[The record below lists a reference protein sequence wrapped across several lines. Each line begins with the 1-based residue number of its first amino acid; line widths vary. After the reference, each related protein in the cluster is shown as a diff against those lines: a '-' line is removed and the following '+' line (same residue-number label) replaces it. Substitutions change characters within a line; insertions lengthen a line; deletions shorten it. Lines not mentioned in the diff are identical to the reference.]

1 METREKNAP
10 ELDLIRSG
18 RNFLGILNDLKRRPE
33 DAAKELG
40 ISEDEINSI
49 ISGKKEISSDLVNLA
64 IKIWPVNA
72 RDFYINRDDCPSGIK
87 IMRAKDSE
95 KSKIK

>member
-1 METREKNAP
+1 MFHVMETREENIP

-49 ISGKKEISSDLVNLA
+49 ISGKKEIS
-64 IKIWPVNA
+64 
-72 RDFYINRDDCPSGIK
+72 
-87 IMRAKDSE
+87 
-95 KSKIK
+95 